1 MLQYYVEYDAITLYC
16 KKEKNNPRKK
26 KSEIKLL
33 HLKSS
38 EPQKVSFWRDVPVFA
53 HCFYFANR
61 HDSTQCY
68 LQALLEQGWW
78 EDNSPMSPAERTAE
92 QKSCTE
98 LSERHGEEVL

>member
-38 EPQKVSFWRDVPVFA
+38 EPQKVSF
-53 HCFYFANR
+53 
-61 HDSTQCY
+61 
-68 LQALLEQGWW
+68 
-78 EDNSPMSPAERTAE
+78 
-92 QKSCTE
+92 
-98 LSERHGEEVL
+98 